1 MKKIL
6 GQIFD
11 DMRVRGYHHKD
22 PAGKTWYT
30 CECIY
35 CNKQKVV
42 ARPKI
47 LERIGTTC
55 GICTNRKGNIL
66 REDEDKILDDYVAGM
81 PVKVLAHEHS
91 VSLRSVY
98 NVLKRRATTLRRK
111 RDDIAVKAID
121 YQI

>member
-1 MKKIL
+1 MKKIV

-11 DMRVRGYHHKD
+11 DMRVLKYHHKD
-22 PAGKTWYT
+22 ETKSWYT

-35 CNKQKVV
+35 CFKQKVIP
-42 ARPKI
+42 RPKI
-47 LERIGTTC
+47 LARIGTTC

-66 REDEDKILDDYVAGM
+66 REDEDKILNDYVAGI
-81 PVKVLAHEHS
+81 PVKILAHTHS

-111 RDDIAVKAID
+111 RDEIRKENNG
-121 YQI
+121 